1 MATCTQAESSSQS
14 SSKPI
19 SIGNNTNTT
28 LLGDSALFGSLSS
41 SAGKHKRPTTMKQ
54 RRMSSTATAIAHS
67 LPSNTTATT
76 HYSVSAS
83 HSGLLSPVAGTSSGT
98 STRPRST
105 SSNNLMYHN
114 NNNNLDDDDEGEIRP
129 GRKIKGETYACE
141 KCNKVSFVPAHPSNC
156 IHSNSH
162 LRFPLPK
169 KIPPE
174 SRACLI
180 VHERVLIDFS
190 YGPTAVW

>member
-76 HYSVSAS
+76 HYSVSSS

-141 KCNKVSFVPAHPSNC
+141 KCNKVSWPCASIKLHTFKLAPP
-156 IHSNSH
+156 I
-162 LRFPLPK
+162 PTPK